1 MSSPYNSS
9 IPGRAFWFSQ
19 SPVTVSTTEL
29 IVTDMPDNYRSGT
42 FYIEF
47 YDASGNPVTP
57 TAGTMDITSSP
68 LGKTFMRNHEDRLF
82 YAVPDRPVVF
92 SGMMTAC
99 KVKLNAIA
107 GVVTWR
113 AAIWRS

>member
-1 MSSPYNSS
+1 MSSAYNSS

-19 SPVTVSTTEL
+19 QPVPVSTTEL
-29 IVTDMPDNYRSGT
+29 TVTGMEDDYRRGI

-57 TAGTMDITSSP
+57 TAGTMDVTASP
-68 LGKTFMRNHEDRLF
+68 LGKFFMRNHEDRLF
-82 YAVPDRPVVF
+82 TANASHPVEF
-92 SGMMTAC
+92 HGMMLSC
-99 KVKLNAIA
+99 KVTLA
-107 GVVTWR
+107 GITGVTSWR